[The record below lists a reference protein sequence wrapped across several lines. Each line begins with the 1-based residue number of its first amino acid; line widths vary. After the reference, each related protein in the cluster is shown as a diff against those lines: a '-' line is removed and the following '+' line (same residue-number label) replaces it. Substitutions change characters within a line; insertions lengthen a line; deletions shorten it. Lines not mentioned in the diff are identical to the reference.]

1 MLTLENILSA
11 PIADGDA
18 GLILKLNGEFKVF
31 STTALDGDNMTDEQF
46 QQARKLQALSLVLSS
61 DEVMQ
66 QLFDV
71 LDEMDE
77 AGVDMISIGKPN

>member
-77 AGVDMISIGKPN
+77 AGVDMISIGKTN